1 MYLKHVTSTVKMESN
16 WGRVL
21 YSNLLA
27 SVPLF
32 FMMGSEVEAIRSA
45 TPEALMVVM
54 VTVILGTAMSYYAWL
69 ARSLVSATLFTILG
83 NVCKVVS
90 IGINVSLWDKHASPF
105 GIACLLFCL
114 VAAYFYKQAPLR
126 EKPGSDLPLV
136 SK

>member
-1 MYLKHVTSTVKMESN
+1 MG

-32 FMMGSEVEAIRSA
+32 FLCLGEAETIRAAASVDLA
-45 TPEALMVVM
+45 VVG
-54 VTVILGTAMSYYAWL
+54 VTVVLGTAMSYFAWL

-90 IGINVSLWDKHASPF
+90 IGINVSLWYKHASPF
-105 GIACLLFCL
+105 GIACLMFCL
-114 VAAYFYKQAPLR
+114 CAAYFYKQAPLR
-126 EKPGSDLPLV
+126 DAPADLP
-136 SK
+136 K